1 MSSEPSVLRRLQRSN
16 PYSQQNM
23 FLQKLKE
30 ITTFIFDV
38 DGVLT
43 DGSVQVTDNGQ
54 SLRTFNIKD
63 GYAMQLAV
71 KRGYNICIISGGDGI
86 AMGKRFF
93 NLGVTDVFL
102 GTGDKVAVFNQYLAN
117 KNITAGEVLYMGDDI
132 PDLKVMKLVGLPTCP
147 ADAVEEIKAISTF
160 ISPYNGGKTAVRD
173 IIEKVMKVQG
183 KWHDENPNA
192 ADSGV

>member
-1 MSSEPSVLRRLQRSN
+1 
-16 PYSQQNM
+16 M
-23 FLQKLKE
+23 FLQKLIE

-71 KRGYNICIISGGDGI
+71 KKGYNLCIISGGDGI
-86 AMGKRFF
+86 AMGRRFA
-93 NLGVTDVFL
+93 NLGITDVFL
-102 GTGDKVAVFNQYLAN
+102 GSGDKVSIFNQYLKD
-117 KNITAGEVLYMGDDI
+117 KNITAAEVLYMGDDI

-160 ISPYNGGKTAVRD
+160 ISPFNGGKTAVRD
-173 IIEKVMKVQG
+173 IIKKVLKVQG
-183 KWHDENPNA
+183 KWHDEHPKA
-192 ADSGV
+192 ADSGM

>member
-1 MSSEPSVLRRLQRSN
+1 
-16 PYSQQNM
+16 M

-71 KRGYNICIISGGDGI
+71 KKGYNLCIISGGDGI

-93 NLGVTDVFL
+93 NLGITDVFL
-102 GTGDKVAVFNQYLAN
+102 GSGDKVSIFKQYLSD
-117 KNITAGEVLYMGDDI
+117 KKITAGEVLYMGDDI
-132 PDLKVMKLVGLPTCP
+132 PDLHVMKLVGLATCP
-147 ADAVEEIKAISTF
+147 ADAVEEIKAVSTF
-160 ISPYNGGKTAVRD
+160 ISPYPGGKTAVRD

-183 KWHDENPNA
+183 KWYDEHPNA
-192 ADSGV
+192 ADSSK

>member
-1 MSSEPSVLRRLQRSN
+1 
-16 PYSQQNM
+16 M

-71 KRGYNICIISGGDGI
+71 KKGYNLCIISGGDGI

-93 NLGVTDVFL
+93 NLGITDVFL
-102 GTGDKVAVFNQYLAN
+102 GSGDKVSIFEQYLSD
-117 KNITAGEVLYMGDDI
+117 KKITAGEVLYMGDDI
-132 PDLKVMKLVGLPTCP
+132 PDLHVMKLVGLATCP
-147 ADAVEEIKAISTF
+147 ADAVEEIKAVSTF
-160 ISPYNGGKTAVRD
+160 ISPYPGGKTAVRD
-173 IIEKVMKVQG
+173 VIEKVMKVQG
-183 KWHDENPNA
+183 KWYDEHPNA
-192 ADSGV
+192 ADSSK

>member
-1 MSSEPSVLRRLQRSN
+1 
-16 PYSQQNM
+16 M
-23 FLQKLKE
+23 FLQKLRE

-43 DGSVQVTDNGQ
+43 DGSVQVMDNGQ

-71 KRGYNICIISGGDGI
+71 KKGYNLCIISGGDGI
-86 AMGKRFF
+86 AMAKRFS
-93 NLGVTDVFL
+93 NLGIKDVFL
-102 GTGDKVAVFNQYLAN
+102 AAGDKVEIFNQYLID
-117 KNITAGEVLYMGDDI
+117 KNISADAVLYMGDDI
-132 PDLKVMKLVGLPTCP
+132 PDLQVMQLVGLPTCP

-183 KWHDENPNA
+183 KWSDANPLA
-192 ADSGV
+192 VDSGK

>member
-1 MSSEPSVLRRLQRSN
+1 
-16 PYSQQNM
+16 M

-102 GTGDKVAVFNQYLAN
+102 GTGDKVAIFNQYLQD
-117 KNITAGEVLYMGDDI
+117 KNITSGEVLYMGDDV

-183 KWHDENPNA
+183 RWHDENPNA
-192 ADSGV
+192 ADSGM